1 MARLS
6 VSGVLYSLQSDA
18 VDRRDVRQCE
28 VCRPDSACENNGL
41 CQEAL
46 NERGH
51 RCICAAGFTGDT
63 CSEAGQVCYPGKTE
77 ITDRGLA
84 YVFLR
89 LKTWLA
95 V

>member
-18 VDRRDVRQCE
+18 VDRRDLRQCE
-28 VCRPDSACENNGL
+28 VCRTDSACDNSGL

-63 CSEAGQVCYPGKTE
+63 CSEAGQVCYPGKTGG
-77 ITDRGLA
+77 RPGL
-84 YVFLR
+84 LPG
-89 LKTWLA
+89 
-95 V
+95 